1 MFTGIITHT
10 TDIVSSDKKDGSL
23 FLTFNT
29 PKGFVLKN
37 GDSVSTNG
45 VCLTV
50 SSIKGKT
57 YTTELMEET
66 LKKSSFGLTIPD
78 KVNLEKPMILNA
90 RLDGHIVQGHVDSVG
105 KLIKITP
112 HNRSSVLCFRFPKKY
127 ARYVAAKG
135 SIAVDGISLT
145 VVDVGDDW
153 FTVSLVDYTLQH
165 TTLGAKKTAEPV
177 NLEFDIIA
185 KYVERMIKG

>member
-10 TDIVSSDKKDGSL
+10 TEIISSEKKDGSL

-29 PKGFVLKN
+29 PKGIVLKN

-50 SSIKGKT
+50 SSIKGNT

-66 LKKSSFGLTIPD
+66 LKKSSFGKSIPD
-78 KVNLEKPMILNA
+78 LVNLEKPMKLNGT
-90 RLDGHIVQGHVDSVG
+90 LDGHIVQGHVDTVGMLESV
-105 KLIKITP
+105 TP
-112 HNRSSVLCFRFPKKY
+112 HERSAVLRFTFPRKY
-127 ARYVAAKG
+127 AKYVAAKG
-135 SIAVDGISLT
+135 SITVDGISLT
-145 VVDVGDDW
+145 VVDVGPIW
-153 FTVSLVDYTLQH
+153 FTVSLVDYTLNH
-165 TTLGAKKTAEPV
+165 TTLGSKKPGEPV

-185 KYVERMIKG
+185 KYVERMISK

>member
-10 TDIVSSDKKDGSL
+10 TKIISNHKKDGSL
-23 FLTFNT
+23 FLTFKK
-29 PKGFVLKN
+29 PEGFDLKD

-50 SSIKGKT
+50 AEISKDG

-66 LKKSSFGLTIPD
+66 LNKSSFGLTIPE

-90 RLDGHIVQGHVDSVG
+90 HLDGHIVQGHVDTVGRLSSV
-105 KLIKITP
+105 TP
-112 HNRSSVLCFRFPKKY
+112 HHRSSVLKFEFPKEY
-127 ARYVAAKG
+127 AKYVAAKG
-135 SIAVDGISLT
+135 SIAIDGASLT
-145 VVDVGDDW
+145 VIDVGADW

-165 TTLGAKKTAEPV
+165 TTLGSIKIREPV

-185 KYVERMIKG
+185 KYVERMMSK

>member
-10 TDIVSSDKKDGSL
+10 TTIVSSIKRDQSL
-23 FLTFNT
+23 FITFKT
-29 PKGFVLKN
+29 PEGFIVKD

-50 SSIKGKT
+50 SSLHEDT

-66 LKKSSFGLTIPD
+66 LLRSSFGTVIPHT
-78 KVNLEKPMILNA
+78 VNLERPMMLNA
-90 RLDGHIVQGHVDSVG
+90 HLDGHIVQGHVDAVG
-105 KLIKITP
+105 TFEKITP
-112 HNRSSVLCFRFPKKY
+112 HHRSSVLRFSFPDNY

-135 SIAVDGISLT
+135 SITVDGISLT
-145 VVDVGDDW
+145 VVDVGDNW
-153 FTVSLVDYTLQH
+153 FTVSLVDYTLSH
-165 TTLGAKKTAEPV
+165 TTLGLKNSGDPV

-185 KYVERMIKG
+185 KYVERMMKN